1 MLTPHPPRPPYP
13 PGGDPGES
21 DESLAGP
28 LRAGSD
34 AEASRSAALLMA
46 RHWQPAHDYA
56 VVCLALTGPL
66 AHMVTATAF
75 HQVLGRLA
83 LGEPAE
89 ALRPRLL
96 VAVRDTVVN
105 WSGTDRITAVLPG
118 LGKPAGGRGMRAAKT
133 LIPENRALSDR
144 SFHAL
149 PRLEQALLWHI
160 EVEAEPITVPAGL
173 LGVDI
178 ESAAV
183 ALEQARDTFR
193 EGLVRAHRELAPGKE
208 CRYYNRLLDVPIRR
222 GGVLLPDVQEH
233 LSGCSHCRHAAEQLG
248 HTDAALGVL
257 LAEAVLGWGA
267 RRYLDSRPGRRPG
280 PARTRGGSRRSGGR
294 RRGGDRR
301 DRPGLLTRAV
311 LTGSRRRADGEP
323 RSRIPESRGRR
334 HGDEPG
340 PLARI
345 AGTAWSSRT
354 LLTGVGVVSAG
365 LLATVLAISAWPDGG
380 DGTDPVAST
389 SAVPGSATGQSPP
402 ASGTAPGTA
411 RLPTAGRPTRLRNA
425 AAALCLDI
433 KGTPQAGAG
442 AVLAACSSAPTQQ
455 WTYEA
460 DGRLRSAAASGLCL
474 DSHADAGVVILGT
487 CADAGAKR
495 GDDVRY
501 DLTAQGEL
509 LPRWD
514 RTLALATAAGTVG
527 ADLVVKVRDGSSG
540 QRWVTDAA
548 SASPGSL
555 SIAGTGG
562 PPVRSATWSERHA

>member
-1 MLTPHPPRPPYP
+1 MPTPHPPRPPYP
-13 PGGDPGES
+13 PPGGDPGEP

-46 RHWQPAHDYA
+46 RHWQPAQDYA
-56 VVCLALTGPL
+56 VVCLALSGPL

-83 LGEPAE
+83 LGEAAE

-105 WSGTDRITAVLPG
+105 WSGADHVTAVLPG
-118 LGKPAGGRGMRAAKT
+118 LAKPAGGRGMRAAKT
-133 LIPENRALSDR
+133 LIPENRSLSDR

-173 LGVDI
+173 LGVDVD
-178 ESAAV
+178 SAAV
-183 ALEQARDTFR
+183 ALEQAREKFR

-208 CRYYNRLLDVPIRR
+208 CRYYNRLLDAPIRR
-222 GGVLLPDVQEH
+222 GGSGALLPDVQQH
-233 LSGCSHCRHAAEQLG
+233 LSACSYCRHAAEQLG
-248 HTDAALGVL
+248 HADAALGVL

-280 PARTRGGSRRSGGR
+280 AARGGSRRSGGR
-294 RRGGDRR
+294 RRGGDK
-301 DRPGLLTRAV
+301 PGLFDRAV
-311 LTGSRRRADGEP
+311 LPGVRRRGAD
-323 RSRIPESRGRR
+323 RSRARTPGTRGRR
-334 HGDEPG
+334 RGADEPG

-345 AGTAWSSRT
+345 PGTAWSSRT
-354 LLTGVGVVSAG
+354 LLTGVGVASAA
-365 LLATVLAISAWPDGG
+365 LLATVLAISLWPEGG

-389 SAVPGSATGQSPP
+389 GAGPGSTGRSVPP
-402 ASGTAPGTA
+402 SATAPGTA
-411 RLPTAGRPTRLRNA
+411 ALPATGRSGRLRNA
-425 AAALCLDI
+425 AADLCLDV
-433 KGTPQAGAG
+433 KGTPDAGVG
-442 AVLAACSSAPTQQ
+442 AVLAVCSSARTQQ

-460 DGRLRSAAASGLCL
+460 DGLLRSAADSGLCL

-487 CADAGAKR
+487 CADAGSKR
-495 GDDVRY
+495 ADDVRY
-501 DLTAQGEL
+501 DLTVQGEL

-514 RTLALATAAGTVG
+514 RTLAVATSAGAAG
-527 ADLVVKVRDGSSG
+527 ADLVVKVRDGSAG
-540 QRWVTDAA
+540 QRWATDAS
-548 SASPGSL
+548 SATPGSL
-555 SIAGTGG
+555 SIAGPDG
-562 PPVRSATWSERHA
+562 PAARPARRSAKNT

>member
-1 MLTPHPPRPPYP
+1 MPTPHPPRPPYP

-46 RHWQPAHDYA
+46 RHWQPAQDYA

-96 VAVRDTVVN
+96 VAVRDTAVN

-149 PRLEQALLWHI
+149 SRLEQALLWHI
-160 EVEAEPITVPAGL
+160 EVEAEPMTVPAAL

-183 ALEQARDTFR
+183 ALEQAREKFR

-222 GGVLLPDVQEH
+222 GGALLPDVQEH
-233 LSGCSHCRHAAEQLG
+233 LSACSYCRHAAEQLG
-248 HTDAALGVL
+248 HADAASGVL

-280 PARTRGGSRRSGGR
+280 TAGTRGGSRRSGGR
-294 RRGGDRR
+294 RRGGGS
-301 DRPGLLTRAV
+301 PGLLSHVT
-311 LTGSRRRADGEP
+311 LPGTRRRADGEP
-323 RSRIPESRGRR
+323 GARVPVFRGRR
-334 HGDEPG
+334 HGGEPG

-345 AGTAWSSRT
+345 RGTAWSSRT
-354 LLTGVGVVSAG
+354 LLTGVGVASAG
-365 LLATVLAISAWPDGG
+365 LLATVFAISVWPDGG
-380 DGTDPVAST
+380 DATGPVAST
-389 SAVPGSATGQSPP
+389 NAVPGSAAGQSPP
-402 ASGTAPGTA
+402 AATPPGTA
-411 RLPTAGRPTRLRNA
+411 GLPAAGRPARLRNA
-425 AAALCLDI
+425 AAGLCLDI
-433 KGTPQAGAG
+433 NGTPKAGAG
-442 AVLAACSSAPTQQ
+442 AVLAVCSSAPTQQ
-455 WTYEA
+455 WTYET
-460 DGRLRSAAASGLCL
+460 DGRVRSAAASGLCL

-487 CADAGAKR
+487 CADAGAPR

-501 DLTAQGEL
+501 DLTVRGEL

-514 RTLALATAAGTVG
+514 RTLALATAAPNAG
-527 ADLVVKVRDGSSG
+527 ADLVVKVRDGSAG
-540 QRWVTDAA
+540 QRWVTDGA

-562 PPVRSATWSERHA
+562 PSARPATPAERRT